1 MGLLVDGKWVDQWY
15 DTSKTGGKFER
26 EAARFRNWV
35 TADGAPG
42 PDGKGGFAAESGRY
56 HLYVSLAC
64 PWAHRTLIFRKLK
77 GLEPHISV
85 SIVHPDMV
93 ENGWEFRPGDEMHQD
108 HLYNSDFM
116 HQIYTRAAPDY
127 SGRVTVPVLWDKQQQ
142 TIVSN
147 ESADIIRMFNTAFSQ
162 LDGVDAELDLYPEPL
177 RADIDAINERVYDT
191 VNNGVYRAGFAT
203 IDLSALLRN
212 LAETYEIVAEE
223 GGQSLTHDIAPGS
236 FIEGD
241 RDLLNQLF
249 ANLIEN
255 AIRHAGP
262 TAHIDLHA
270 QGRIV
275 HITDDGPGIPSAE
288 HARIFQRF
296 VRLDQSRHSPGS
308 GLGLAIV
315 AAIAELH
322 DAEVRIENRHPG
334 VMIEIDF
341 G

>member
-35 TADGAPG
+35 RADGAPG

-191 VNNGVYRAGFAT
+191 VNNGVYKSGFAT
-203 IDLSALLRN
+203 AQDKYEQAYTDLFESLDWLEGL
-212 LAETYEIVAEE
+212 LAERRYLTGSQITEADWRLFTTLIRFDAVYYSHFKCNRQQIRDYPNLSGYLRELYQQPGVAETVNIEQIKQHYYVSQRTINPTQIVPVGPELDFDAPHGRE
-223 GGQSLTHDIAPGS
+223 GI
-236 FIEGD
+236 
-241 RDLLNQLF
+241 
-249 ANLIEN
+249 
-255 AIRHAGP
+255 
-262 TAHIDLHA
+262 
-270 QGRIV
+270 GRV
-275 HITDDGPGIPSAE
+275 S
-288 HARIFQRF
+288 
-296 VRLDQSRHSPGS
+296 
-308 GLGLAIV
+308 
-315 AAIAELH
+315 
-322 DAEVRIENRHPG
+322 
-334 VMIEIDF
+334 
-341 G
+341 

>member
-1 MGLLVDGKWVDQWY
+1 AMLRLAQIE
-15 DTSKTGGKFER
+15 TGSR
-26 EAARFRNWV
+26 
-35 TADGAPG
+35 
-42 PDGKGGFAAESGRY
+42 
-56 HLYVSLAC
+56 
-64 PWAHRTLIFRKLK
+64 
-77 GLEPHISV
+77 
-85 SIVHPDMV
+85 
-93 ENGWEFRPGDEMHQD
+93 
-108 HLYNSDFM
+108 
-116 HQIYTRAAPDY
+116 
-127 SGRVTVPVLWDKQQQ
+127 
-142 TIVSN
+142 
-147 ESADIIRMFNTAFSQ
+147 
-162 LDGVDAELDLYPEPL
+162 
-177 RADIDAINERVYDT
+177 
-191 VNNGVYRAGFAT
+191 RAGFAT

-322 DAEVRIENRHPG
+322 DAHVRIENRHPG